1 MKRNKSRAAFSLL
14 ELIILVGIIGVI
26 AMVLLPALARR
37 GNHGKEPRIKCVN
50 NLKNVGLAYRIY
62 ATDNNNH
69 FPAWSMSSNAVS
81 LSSIKI
87 TEIFQSLSN
96 ELSTPKLLI
105 CPVDL
110 KRVEAKS
117 FRNLTI
123 KNISYFASLSAD
135 EGRFSVIL
143 GGDRNLQLNGKL
155 AAGLVPLT
163 TNMAVSWSKEIHN
176 EQGNVVMSDGSV
188 QQKSNNGNMSL
199 KQAIGD
205 QGIATN
211 NVIFP

>member
-1 MKRNKSRAAFSLL
+1 MKRSKPRAAFSLL
-14 ELIILVGIIGVI
+14 ELIILVGIMAVI
-26 AMVLLPALARR
+26 AVILLPRLARS
-37 GNHGKEPRIKCVN
+37 GKPGPRIKCVN

-62 ATDNNNH
+62 ATDNNDH
-69 FPAWSMSSNAVS
+69 FPAWFMSSNAVS

-105 CPVDL
+105 CPVDS
-110 KRVEAKS
+110 KRVEAKW
-117 FRNLTI
+117 FTNLTV

-135 EGRFSVIL
+135 EGTYAVIL

-155 AAGLVPLT
+155 VAGLLPLT
-163 TNMAVSWSKEIHN
+163 TNTAVSWSRDMHN
-176 EQGNVVMSDGSV
+176 ELGNVVMSDGSV
-188 QQKSNNGNMSL
+188 QQKSNNGNMGL
-199 KQAIGD
+199 KQAIGE

-211 NVIFP
+211 NLIFP